1 MPQISVNDL
10 KNGITL
16 ELDNGLFQVV
26 EFQHV
31 KPGKGGA
38 FVRTKIRNVRNGAV
52 IDKTFNAGI
61 KVEQAIV
68 DRQDMQ
74 FLYKDG
80 DDYVFMNTSTYDQM
94 NVPQAA
100 LGDAADYLTE
110 QMIAQIAIYQ
120 GEIIGVE
127 IAASVELHHRPDR
140 AGRAGRPRVRR
151 PQAGDAR
158 DRQGDPGA
166 AVRRDRR
173 QGQGRHPHRR
183 LHHPRLIAADPMPS
197 LPRPDER
204 SDARERALYLL
215 YEAHSKGI
223 APADALALQVLEPD
237 ALTTE
242 LVAGVGEH
250 RERLDAAIAARAKG
264 WTLERMPV
272 IDLNVLRI
280 ASFELAERPDVPGG
294 RRARRGGRAG
304 QAVLH
309 RRQRSLRERRAVGAG
324 RRPAN
329 IVRDVRVAPSRMSAG
344 VRPRRT
350 FSTNRSDAD
359 DAVAGSERTV
369 VAASDA

>member
-94 NVPQAA
+94 NVPSAS

-110 QMIAQIAIYQ
+110 QMIAQIAQYQ

-127 IAASVELHHRPDR
+127 IAASVELLIAQTEP
-140 AGRAGRPRVRR
+140 GV
-151 PQAGDAR
+151 
-158 DRQGDPGA
+158 QGDRVSGA
-166 AVRRDRR
+166 R
-173 QGQGRHPHRR
+173 
-183 LHHPRLIAADPMPS
+183 
-197 LPRPDER
+197 
-204 SDARERALYLL
+204 
-215 YEAHSKGI
+215 K
-223 APADALALQVLEPD
+223 PATLETGKVLQVPLFVEPGD
-237 ALTTE
+237 KVKVDTRT
-242 LVAGVGEH
+242 G
-250 RERLDAAIAARAKG
+250 DYI
-264 WTLERMPV
+264 T
-272 IDLNVLRI
+272 
-280 ASFELAERPDVPGG
+280 
-294 RRARRGGRAG
+294 
-304 QAVLH
+304 
-309 RRQRSLRERRAVGAG
+309 
-324 RRPAN
+324 
-329 IVRDVRVAPSRMSAG
+329 RV
-344 VRPRRT
+344 
-350 FSTNRSDAD
+350 
-359 DAVAGSERTV
+359 
-369 VAASDA
+369 